1 MENNEIK
8 TSNVNLKAVASYF
21 YKHLSVIAIV
31 LSIVSIIFS
40 SMALTNANKSRRI
53 FHANRPN
60 DIRFERQMDYRDDG
74 FGNKFTNRPNN
85 DFGNR
90 PNNNFYNKTNNDFQN
105 KPHFNQKPDMPL
117 DRNNGPKTA
126 PEISPDKPQPKQND
140 QQQSNQNDQH
150 QPR

>member
-40 SMALTNANKSRRI
+40 SMALTNANKSHRI

-74 FGNKFTNRPNN
+74 FGNKFANRP
-85 DFGNR
+85 
-90 PNNNFYNKTNNDFQN
+90 NNDFQN
-105 KPHFNQKPDMPL
+105 KPHFNQKPNMPL

>member
-21 YKHLSVIAIV
+21 YKHLSVIAII
-31 LSIVSIIFS
+31 LSIISIIFS

-60 DIRFERQMDYRDDG
+60 DIRFERQMDYRNDG
-74 FGNKFTNRPNN
+74 FGNKFANRPNN
-85 DFGNR
+85 DFQNR
-90 PNNNFYNKTNNDFQN
+90 
-105 KPHFNQKPDMPL
+105 PHFNKKPDMPL
-117 DRNNGPKTA
+117 DRNNCPKTA
-126 PEISPDKPQPKQND
+126 PEIPPDKLQPKQND
-140 QQQSNQNDQH
+140 QQQSNQNDQQ